1 MTCMEDSLMTDS
13 RPESLPALDNGSGA
27 APVIVQ
33 YSKAMKQQTPI
44 AAVLLIAL
52 LLPLGLFATAEAP
65 GMLHLDGIL
74 LLRGDRSSM
83 GRVIITAVDAPETVM
98 ENVEG
103 HFTLDL
109 LLEQAYML
117 SFERSG
123 MVTKRVYFDTHVPA
137 EELARRFEFPF
148 QVSLFT
154 EGSNGINAYDG
165 PVGYVHYLDEVRGF
179 VHRTEYQVAP
189 GGAMEERIAGLMA
202 RGLAAPILVMPLRT
216 AFTDDLQWAKHGKR
230 GPLFIG
236 KAFAPDGHL
245 IAEGQ
250 FLDARLQEMHGA
262 FVFYYPDGQV
272 ESQGRYEHG
281 HKSGV
286 WQRFDAGGRPLAE
299 RIYDPRAMERIDRS
313 VAATAVVGAPA
324 LEPGR
329 TMHIAVGGREIS
341 ATPSNAAP
349 ERAPTV
355 RSVTVPAVPRP
366 EVIAV
371 AAKGDGLATGP
382 HIAAD
387 DMRTLGTSEPGRSVD
402 VVVERLRVITV
413 VRLQGATGHIT
424 EYRRVADR
432 HGSVMYFEDGRNIPA
447 SIYHAR
453 TGR

>member
-1 MTCMEDSLMTDS
+1 
-13 RPESLPALDNGSGA
+13 
-27 APVIVQ
+27 
-33 YSKAMKQQTPI
+33 
-44 AAVLLIAL
+44 
-52 LLPLGLFATAEAP
+52 
-65 GMLHLDGIL
+65 
-74 LLRGDRSSM
+74 
-83 GRVIITAVDAPETVM
+83 
-98 ENVEG
+98 
-103 HFTLDL
+103 
-109 LLEQAYML
+109 
-117 SFERSG
+117 
-123 MVTKRVYFDTHVPA
+123 
-137 EELARRFEFPF
+137 LARRFEFPF

-154 EGSNGINAYDG
+154 EGVNGINAYDG
-165 PVGYVHYLDEVRGF
+165 PVGYVHYLDEVRDF

-189 GGAMEERIAGLMA
+189 GGPVEERIAALMA
-202 RGLAAPILVMPLRT
+202 RGFAAPILLLPMRSMV
-216 AFTDDLQWAKHGKR
+216 TDDLQWAKHGKR

-299 RIYDPRAMERIDRS
+299 RIYDPEAMERLGRS
-313 VAATAVVGAPA
+313 VAATAVVSTPAVDPRGA
-324 LEPGR
+324 
-329 TMHIAVGGREIS
+329 MHSAVLRPEMS
-341 ATPSNAAP
+341 AAPTNAAKVIALA
-349 ERAPTV
+349 AP
-355 RSVTVPAVPRP
+355 SVAVPAVPRP
-366 EVIAV
+366 V
-371 AAKGDGLATGP
+371 AMPLTGGMESTPVLATVP
-382 HIAAD
+382 RSSVYDIPA
-387 DMRTLGTSEPGRSVD
+387 LGTSEPGRSVE

-413 VRLQGATGHIT
+413 VRLLGATGHTT